1 MERSTIHYLKQKGWT
16 NVQIAE
22 LLGHHRD
29 TIARVLREPVD
40 QQPAQRQ
47 RQSAVAVFSEQI
59 RAWLDQ
65 KLSVQRMLELA
76 RQDADHPYLG
86 SAAAFYDYVRPLRRA
101 RASLPATVAV
111 RFEGLPGE
119 LLQIDWGEV
128 RQFPFTH
135 PDLVGQ
141 TRYFF
146 AARLK
151 YSRWMFVQFHTDMRE
166 ETLLRCLIACFLQLG
181 GVPWV
186 VTTDNMKTVT
196 LGRDAQNQP
205 IWHPAFQKFAVEFA
219 FHPSACA
226 PAAGNQK
233 GAVESLVK
241 FVKGNFL
248 AGRTFYDDAD
258 LDQECAGWLHQVN
271 EVRPSD
277 ATEQIPSARLAEERL
292 AFGSLPAVAHDYG
305 IFDSVVVNR
314 ESLVNIATNR
324 YSVPAHLVG
333 LALTARLYPAR
344 IELFHAAER
353 VATHARHFG
362 RNARI
367 IIPEHF
373 EAVFALKPR
382 ARIMVYRDWLVA
394 LSPQVAT
401 YIAQV
406 CRKRYAEMDGQI
418 TALYELAQRV
428 GRDEFLAAVELAAEQ
443 ETIGAEY
450 VGAIAAQPVPRPA
463 LRRSVAE
470 LPALLR
476 DAPPQHEV
484 ERALADYE
492 QYVTNR
498 EVDLDGARGGA

>member
-1 MERSTIHYLKQKGWT
+1 MERSTIHDLKQQGWT

-22 LLGHHRD
+22 LLDHHRD
-29 TIARVLREPVD
+29 TSARVLRAPVD

-47 RQSAVAVFSEQI
+47 RQSAVAVFADQI

-65 KLSVQRMLELA
+65 KLRVQRMLELA
-76 RQDADHPYLG
+76 REDPDHPYLG
-86 SAAAFYDYVRPLRRA
+86 SAAACYDYVRPLRQA
-101 RASLPATVAV
+101 RASLPATGAV
-111 RFEGLPGE
+111 RFAGLPGE
-119 LLQIDWGEV
+119 LLQIDWGAV

-135 PDLVGQ
+135 PDFVGQ

-151 YSRWMFVQFHTDMRE
+151 YSRWMFVQFHTDMRA
-166 ETLLRCLIACFLQLG
+166 ETLLRCLIACFVQLG

-205 IWHPAFQKFAVEFA
+205 LWHPAFQKFAVEFA
-219 FHPSACA
+219 FHPAACT

-248 AGRTFYDDAD
+248 AGRTCYDDAD

-271 EVRPSD
+271 ELRPSD
-277 ATEQIPSARLAEERL
+277 ATEQIPIIRRAEERL

-314 ESLVNIATNR
+314 ESLVAIATNR

-333 LALTARLYPAR
+333 LALTARLYPTR
-344 IELFHAAER
+344 IELFHGAER

-394 LSPQVAT
+394 LSPPAAP

-418 TALYELAQRV
+418 TALYALAQRM
-428 GRDEFLAAVELAAEQ
+428 GRDEFLAAVELAAAQ

-450 VGAIAAQPVPRPA
+450 VAAIAA
-463 LRRSVAE
+463 
-470 LPALLR
+470 
-476 DAPPQHEV
+476 
-484 ERALADYE
+484 
-492 QYVTNR
+492 
-498 EVDLDGARGGA
+498 

>member
-47 RQSAVAVFSEQI
+47 RQSAVAVFSDQI
-59 RAWLDQ
+59 RAWLEQ

-76 RQDADHPYLG
+76 RADPDHPYLG

-128 RQFPFTH
+128 RQVPFTH

-166 ETLLRCLIACFLQLG
+166 ETLLRCLIACFVQLA

-196 LGRDAQNQP
+196 LGRDDQNQP

-258 LDQECAGWLHQVN
+258 LNQECGGWLHQVN
-271 EVRPSD
+271 AVRPSD
-277 ATEQIPSARLAEERL
+277 ATEQIPAVRLAEERL
-292 AFGSLPAVAHDYG
+292 AFGPLPAVAHDYG

-314 ESLVNIATNR
+314 ESLVTIATNR

-344 IELFHAAER
+344 IELFHGAER
-353 VATHARHFG
+353 VASHPRHFG
-362 RNARI
+362 RNGRS

-394 LSPQVAT
+394 LSPQAAD
-401 YIAQV
+401 YISQV

-428 GRDEFLAAVELAAEQ
+428 GRDEFLAAVALAAEQ
-443 ETIGAEY
+443 QTVGAEY
-450 VGAIAAQPVPRPA
+450 VCAIAAQPVPRPA
-463 LRRSVAE
+463 LRRPVGE

-476 DAPPQHEV
+476 DAPPQHAV

-498 EVDLDGARGGA
+498 ALDLDVVRGGA

>member
-1 MERSTIHYLKQKGWT
+1 M
-16 NVQIAE
+16 
-22 LLGHHRD
+22 
-29 TIARVLREPVD
+29 
-40 QQPAQRQ
+40 
-47 RQSAVAVFSEQI
+47 
-59 RAWLDQ
+59 
-65 KLSVQRMLELA
+65 
-76 RQDADHPYLG
+76 
-86 SAAAFYDYVRPLRRA
+86 
-101 RASLPATVAV
+101 
-111 RFEGLPGE
+111 
-119 LLQIDWGEV
+119 LQIDWGEV

-135 PDLVGQ
+135 PDLAGQ

-151 YSRWMFVQFHTDMRE
+151 YSRWMFVQFRTDMRE
-166 ETLLRCLIACFLQLG
+166 ETLLRCLIACFVQLG

-196 LGRDAQNQP
+196 LGRDAQQQP

-219 FHPSACA
+219 CHPSACA

-233 GAVESLVK
+233 GAVENLVK

-258 LDQECAGWLHQVN
+258 LDQECGGWLHQVN

-277 ATEQIPSARLAEERL
+277 ATEQIPSVRLAEERL
-292 AFGSLPAVAHDYG
+292 AFGPLPAVAHDYG

-314 ESLVNIATNR
+314 ESLVAIATNR

-344 IELFHAAER
+344 IELFHGTER

-394 LSPQVAT
+394 LSPRVAD
-401 YIAQV
+401 YISQV
-406 CRKRYAEMDGQI
+406 CRKRYAEMDGQV

-428 GRDEFLAAVELAAEQ
+428 GRDEFLAAVELAAAGQ
-443 ETIGAEY
+443 TIGAEY
-450 VGAIAAQPVPRPA
+450 VAAIAAQPVPRPA
-463 LRRSVAE
+463 QRSPVGD

-476 DAPPQHEV
+476 DAPPQQAV

-492 QYVTNR
+492 QYVANR
-498 EVDLDGARGGA
+498 ELDLELARGGA